1 MELAQLSYFIKV
13 AELEH
18 VTRAAEEL
26 HMAQPALTKAIRQL
40 ERELNTPLFDRL
52 GKYIRLNENGRIF
65 LKYATEALQLLED
78 GKKQLQDTTDG
89 RKGTVQLAMD
99 VHTQDVPELIM
110 RFKNSY
116 PEFNVSIVPYVDG
129 SFHYDLCLT
138 SMPILPQT
146 MEKICLYNEE
156 LLLALPDSHPLASLE
171 TIQLQDVRHESF
183 IMAPSSSS
191 LRVITDRCFAM
202 AGIQAAIV
210 LESEDPVLVE
220 RMVAAG
226 HVLAIIPSGSW
237 TSTACSGIVLRR
249 IVNAGSSRTVSLCWV
264 KGHYLSYAAGKFKE
278 LAIQYYMEK
287 PNSNHSYRPK
297 SIQYSH

>member
-40 ERELNTPLFDRL
+40 EKELNTPLFDRL

-65 LKYATEALQLLED
+65 LKYATEALQLLEE

-89 RKGTVQLAMD
+89 KKGSVQLAID

-110 RFKNSY
+110 KFKENF
-116 PEFNVSIVPYVDG
+116 PEFNVAIVPYVEG
-129 SFHYDLCLT
+129 SYHHDLCLT

-146 MEKICLYNEE
+146 MERVCLYNEE

-171 TIQLQDVRHESF
+171 TIHLQAVRHESF
-183 IMAPSSSS
+183 IMAPASSS

-202 AGIQAAIV
+202 AGIQPSIA
-210 LESEDPVLVE
+210 LESEDPILVE

-226 HVLAIIPSGSW
+226 QLLAIVPSKSW
-237 TSTACSGIVLRR
+237 TSSAYSGIVLRR
-249 IVNAGSSRTVSLCWV
+249 IVNAGSSRTVSLCWM
-264 KGHYLSYAAGKFKE
+264 KGHYLSCAAERFKE
-278 LAIQYYMEK
+278 LAIQYYKEK
-287 PNSNHSYRPK
+287 PTVSV
-297 SIQYSH
+297 